1 MPRRE
6 SQCQHHLAPVGAGT
20 RATIRAQMEYKTKRV
35 RAITQIKMIRLDKV
49 MVVDGGEHGVGCWV
63 LGRGAVWKVVP

>member
-1 MPRRE
+1 
-6 SQCQHHLAPVGAGT
+6 
-20 RATIRAQMEYKTKRV
+20 MEYKIKRV

-63 LGRGAVWKVVP
+63 LGVGEGCRMESSALKACKTE